1 MSTTNDLGHL
11 RKSYEKGT
19 LSDALKTTS
28 PLDLFEQWFAE
39 AEAHTA
45 IEEANAMSIVTLGE
59 DQFPKARVVLLKQF
73 SAEGFVFYT
82 NYTSRKSGEL
92 MATGKAAFVIHWK
105 SLRRQIRVTGSV
117 EQVPDAQS
125 DAYYHTRSRGSRI
138 GAWASQQSKPLQ
150 NRGELTAA
158 VRKIEE
164 TYPDEVPRPTHWGG
178 FLIRPAEIE
187 FWADGDFRLH
197 DRFRYT
203 KDADGNWASQRLY
216 P

>member
-1 MSTTNDLGHL
+1 MTVLGADEL
-11 RKSYEKGT
+11 NT
-19 LSDALKTTS
+19 DPFL
-28 PLDLFEQWFAE
+28 LFNQWFAE
-39 AEAHTA
+39 AQQSEINDPDA
-45 IEEANAMSIVTLGE
+45 IALASVDADGMPSV
-59 DQFPKARVVLLKQF
+59 RMVLLKETLP
-73 SAEGFVFYT
+73 EGFVFYT

-92 MATGKAAFVIHWK
+92 MATGKAAFVVHWK

-117 EQVPDAQS
+117 EQVPDSQS
-125 DAYYHTRSRGSRI
+125 DAYFQTRSRGSRI

-150 NRGELTAA
+150 NRGELAAA

>member
-1 MSTTNDLGHL
+1 MTVLGADEL
-11 RKSYEKGT
+11 NT
-19 LSDALKTTS
+19 DPFL
-28 PLDLFEQWFAE
+28 LFNQWFAE
-39 AEAHTA
+39 AQQSEINDPDA
-45 IEEANAMSIVTLGE
+45 IALASVDADGMPSV
-59 DQFPKARVVLLKQF
+59 RMVLLKEILP
-73 SAEGFVFYT
+73 EGFVFYT
-82 NYTSRKSGEL
+82 NYTSRKSEEL

-125 DAYYHTRSRGSRI
+125 DAYYQTRSRGSRI

-150 NRGELTAA
+150 NRGELEAA
-158 VRKIEE
+158 VRKMEE

-178 FLIRPAEIE
+178 FLIRPTEIE

-197 DRFRYT
+197 DRFRYI
-203 KDADGNWASQRLY
+203 KDTEGNWVSQRLY

>member
-1 MSTTNDLGHL
+1 MTVLGADEL
-11 RKSYEKGT
+11 NT
-19 LSDALKTTS
+19 DPFL
-28 PLDLFEQWFAE
+28 LFNQWFAE
-39 AEAHTA
+39 AKQNEINDPDA
-45 IEEANAMSIVTLGE
+45 IALASVDTDGMPSV
-59 DQFPKARVVLLKQF
+59 RMVLLKEILP
-73 SAEGFVFYT
+73 EGFVFYT

-125 DAYYHTRSRGSRI
+125 DAYFQTRSRGSRI
-138 GAWASQQSKPLQ
+138 GAWASQQSEPLQ
-150 NRGELTAA
+150 NRGELAAA
-158 VRKIEE
+158 VKKIEE

-197 DRFRYT
+197 DRFRYI
-203 KDADGNWASQRLY
+203 KDTDGNWASQRLY

>member
-1 MSTTNDLGHL
+1 MTVLGADEL
-11 RKSYEKGT
+11 NTEPF
-19 LSDALKTTS
+19 L
-28 PLDLFEQWFAE
+28 LFNQWFAE
-39 AEAHTA
+39 AQQSEINDPDA
-45 IEEANAMSIVTLGE
+45 IALASVDADGMPSV
-59 DQFPKARVVLLKQF
+59 RMVLLKEILP
-73 SAEGFVFYT
+73 EGFVFYT

-125 DAYYHTRSRGSRI
+125 DAYYQTRSRGSRI

-164 TYPDEVPRPTHWGG
+164 TYPNEVPRPTHWGG

-203 KDADGNWASQRLY
+203 KDTDGNWASQRLY

>member
-1 MSTTNDLGHL
+1 MTVLGADEL
-11 RKSYEKGT
+11 NT
-19 LSDALKTTS
+19 DPFL
-28 PLDLFEQWFAE
+28 LFNQWFAE
-39 AEAHTA
+39 AQQSEINDPDA
-45 IEEANAMSIVTLGE
+45 IALASVDADGMPSV
-59 DQFPKARVVLLKQF
+59 RMVLLKEILP
-73 SAEGFVFYT
+73 EGFVFYT

-125 DAYYHTRSRGSRI
+125 DAYYQTRSRGSRI

-150 NRGELTAA
+150 NRGELAAA

-203 KDADGNWASQRLY
+203 KDVDGNWASQRLY

>member
-1 MSTTNDLGHL
+1 MTVLGADEL
-11 RKSYEKGT
+11 NT
-19 LSDALKTTS
+19 DPFL
-28 PLDLFEQWFAE
+28 LFNQWFAE
-39 AEAHTA
+39 AQQSEINDPDA
-45 IEEANAMSIVTLGE
+45 IALASVDSDGMPSV
-59 DQFPKARVVLLKQF
+59 RMVLLKEILP
-73 SAEGFVFYT
+73 EGFVFYT

-92 MATGKAAFVIHWK
+92 MATGKAAFVIHRK

-125 DAYYHTRSRGSRI
+125 DAYYQTRSRGSRI

-150 NRGELTAA
+150 NRGELAAA
-158 VRKIEE
+158 VKKIEE

-203 KDADGNWASQRLY
+203 NDTDGNWLSQRLY

>member
-1 MSTTNDLGHL
+1 MTVLGADEL
-11 RKSYEKGT
+11 NT
-19 LSDALKTTS
+19 DPFL
-28 PLDLFEQWFAE
+28 LFNQWFAE
-39 AEAHTA
+39 AQQSEINDPDA
-45 IEEANAMSIVTLGE
+45 IALASVDADGIPSVRM
-59 DQFPKARVVLLKQF
+59 VLLKEILP
-73 SAEGFVFYT
+73 EGFVFYT

-125 DAYYHTRSRGSRI
+125 DAYYQTRSRGSRI

-150 NRGELTAA
+150 NRGELAAA

-203 KDADGNWASQRLY
+203 KDTGGNWVSQRLY

>member
-1 MSTTNDLGHL
+1 MTVLGAD
-11 RKSYEKGT
+11 E
-19 LSDALKTTS
+19 LKTD
-28 PLDLFEQWFAE
+28 PFLLFNQWFAE
-39 AEAHTA
+39 AQQSEINDPDA
-45 IEEANAMSIVTLGE
+45 IALASVDADGMPSV
-59 DQFPKARVVLLKQF
+59 RMVLLKEILP
-73 SAEGFVFYT
+73 EGFVFYT

-92 MATGKAAFVIHWK
+92 METGKAAFVIHWK

-117 EQVPDAQS
+117 EQVPDVQS
-125 DAYYHTRSRGSRI
+125 DAYYQTRSRGSRI

-150 NRGELTAA
+150 NRGELAAA

-203 KDADGNWASQRLY
+203 KDRDGNWASQRLY

>member
-1 MSTTNDLGHL
+1 MTV
-11 RKSYEKGT
+11 
-19 LSDALKTTS
+19 LSADELNTD
-28 PLDLFEQWFAE
+28 PFLLFNQWFAE
-39 AEAHTA
+39 AQQSEINDPDAIALASTA
-45 IEEANAMSIVTLGE
+45 ANGMPSV
-59 DQFPKARVVLLKQF
+59 RMVLLKEILP
-73 SAEGFVFYT
+73 EGFVFYT

-117 EQVPDAQS
+117 EQVPDSQS
-125 DAYYHTRSRGSRI
+125 DAYFQTRSRGSRI

-164 TYPDEVPRPTHWGG
+164 TYPDEVPRPIHWGG
-178 FLIRPAEIE
+178 FMIQPAEIE

-203 KDADGNWASQRLY
+203 KDIDGNWASRRLY

>member
-1 MSTTNDLGHL
+1 MTVLGADEL
-11 RKSYEKGT
+11 NKDPF
-19 LSDALKTTS
+19 L
-28 PLDLFEQWFAE
+28 LFNQWFAE
-39 AEAHTA
+39 AQQSEINDPDA
-45 IEEANAMSIVTLGE
+45 IALATLDADGM
-59 DQFPKARVVLLKQF
+59 PSVRMVLLKEILP
-73 SAEGFVFYT
+73 EGFVFYT

-125 DAYYHTRSRGSRI
+125 DAYFQTRSRGSRI
-138 GAWASQQSKPLQ
+138 GAWASQQSEPLQ
-150 NRGELTAA
+150 NRGELAAA
-158 VRKIEE
+158 VKKIEE

-197 DRFRYT
+197 DRFRYI
-203 KDADGNWASQRLY
+203 KDTDGNWASQRLY

>member
-1 MSTTNDLGHL
+1 MTVLGADEL
-11 RKSYEKGT
+11 NT
-19 LSDALKTTS
+19 DPFL
-28 PLDLFEQWFAE
+28 LFNQWFAE
-39 AEAHTA
+39 AQQSEINDPDA
-45 IEEANAMSIVTLGE
+45 IALASVDADGMPSV
-59 DQFPKARVVLLKQF
+59 RMVLLKEILP
-73 SAEGFVFYT
+73 EGFVFYT

-92 MATGKAAFVIHWK
+92 MATGRAAFVVHWK

-117 EQVPDAQS
+117 EQVPDSQS
-125 DAYYHTRSRGSRI
+125 DAYFQTRSRGSRI

-150 NRGELTAA
+150 NRGELAAA
-158 VRKIEE
+158 VKKIEE

-203 KDADGNWASQRLY
+203 NDTDGNWLSQRLY